1 MIHGKIKWI
10 VGTLEKHN
18 CMELKEAYPQNRKI
32 SLIEIVFKY
41 DINSVV
47 QHVINHL
54 CKSLKIVDQDWFD
67 KTTSVILAIM
77 KVLIILL
84 IALNIAIS
92 LGCRDR
98 YSFRR
103 GVAKWEEGG
112 IAWIIWIRY

>member
-10 VGTLEKHN
+10 VEPLDKKQLPGIEG
-18 CMELKEAYPQNRKI
+18 ENRNI
-32 SLIEIVFKY
+32 SLIEIVLKY

-47 QHVINHL
+47 HHVINHL

-84 IALNIAIS
+84 IA
-92 LGCRDR
+92 
-98 YSFRR
+98 
-103 GVAKWEEGG
+103 
-112 IAWIIWIRY
+112 